1 MKNRCTTRHKCARRL
16 LLCSCALTLL
26 CSHAVCF
33 GAAVP
38 SQDDA
43 VGIAL
48 EILRSGDQ
56 EMQAVAIGMVKEMP
70 GVEVT
75 KALAKELPNLSAT
88 GQIQLLSALGDR
100 GDAGALP
107 AVVTAAKSPDAS
119 VRTAALKALGQLG
132 DASSVELL
140 AEAAAGSS
148 GEEQKAA
155 RASLYR
161 LRGPEV
167 DQVIVAAIPKAQP
180 KARIELIGGVG
191 ERNIR
196 AGVGTLLKTAKD
208 PDRAVRIASLRTLK
222 IVAGAE
228 DLPALVEL
236 LLSMES
242 SSDRD
247 EAQKTVAAVAHKIE
261 DKNRQADAVLAA
273 LPSVKEDRGR
283 CSLLAVLGKIGVN
296 TALPALTAA
305 LKDKNAEVQTAAIR
319 ALAEWP
325 SGEPVADLLGIAE
338 SSDNQVRRVLAL
350 RGFVRLLGL
359 ASQRPAEETVAMYR
373 KAMGLCSDAGDKKQV
388 LSGLANTKSLAAL
401 QMASEYLE
409 DEALCEEAGFAA
421 VTIASAIRADSPDQA
436 GAVLNKIAQTAKSES
451 LRQRAK
457 EVISGTEQSGRD
469 KEENR

>member
-1 MKNRCTTRHKCARRL
+1 MKNRCTKKHQRKGRL
-16 LLCSCALTLL
+16 LLCSCALMLL
-26 CSHAVCF
+26 CSYAVCF
-33 GAAVP
+33 GAAAS

-48 EILRSGDQ
+48 EILRGGDQ
-56 EMQAVAIGMVKEMP
+56 EMQSVAIAMVKEMP
-70 GVEVT
+70 GAEVT

-88 GQIQLLSALGDR
+88 GQVQLLSALGDR
-100 GDAGALP
+100 GDAAALP
-107 AVVTAAKSPDAS
+107 AVVTAAKSTDPS
-119 VRTAALKALGQLG
+119 VRIAALKALGQLG

-167 DQVIVAAIPKAQP
+167 DQVIVAAIPKVQA
-180 KARIELIGGVG
+180 KTRVELIGSVG

-196 AGVGTLLKTAKD
+196 PGVGTLLKTAKD
-208 PDRAVRIASLRTLK
+208 ADRAVRIASLRTLK
-222 IVAGAE
+222 IVAGPE
-228 DLPALVEL
+228 DLPALVAL

-273 LPSVKEDRGR
+273 LPSVKDVPAR
-283 CSLLAVLGKIGVN
+283 CSLMAVLGKIGVN
-296 TALPALTAA
+296 TALPVLTAA

-325 SGEPVADLLGIAE
+325 SGEPVADLLGVAE
-338 SSDNQVRRVLAL
+338 SADNQVHRVLAL

-359 ASQRPAEETVAMYR
+359 PSERPADETLALYK
-373 KAMGLCSDAGDKKQV
+373 KAMSLSSDVGEKKKV

-401 QMASEYLE
+401 QMATEYLG
-409 DEALCEEAGFAA
+409 DEALCEEAGFA
-421 VTIASAIRADSPDQA
+421 VVRIAGAIRADYPDQA
-436 GAVLNKIAQTAKSES
+436 GAALNKIVQTAKSDL
-451 LRQRAK
+451 LRQQAQQ
-457 EVISGTEQSGRD
+457 VIDGVAQDGRD

>member
-1 MKNRCTTRHKCARRL
+1 MKNGRATRGKCAGRML
-16 LLCSCALTLL
+16 LCTCALMLLCSP
-26 CSHAVCF
+26 AVCF
-33 GAAVP
+33 AAAAP

-56 EMQAVAIGMVKEMP
+56 EMQPVAIAMVKEMP
-70 GVEVT
+70 GAEVT
-75 KALAKELPNLSAT
+75 KALTKELPNLSPT
-88 GQIQLLSALGDR
+88 GQVQLLSALGDR

-107 AVVTAAKSPDAS
+107 AVVTAAKSADPS
-119 VRTAALKALGQLG
+119 VRIAALKALGQLG

-148 GEEQKAA
+148 SDEQKAA

-161 LRGPEV
+161 LRGPDV

-180 KARIELIGGVG
+180 KAKVELIGGVG

-208 PDRAVRIASLRTLK
+208 ADRAVRIASLRTLK
-222 IVAGAE
+222 TVAGPE

-236 LLSMES
+236 LLGLES

-273 LPSVKEDRGR
+273 LPSAKDTRGR
-283 CSLLAVLGKIGVN
+283 CSLLAVLGKVGVN
-296 TALPALTAA
+296 TALPALTAG

-325 SGEPVADLLGIAE
+325 SGEPAADLLSVAG
-338 SSDNQVRRVLAL
+338 SSGNQVHRILAL

-359 ASQRPAEETVAMYR
+359 ASQRSADETVAMYK
-373 KAMGLCSDAGDKKQV
+373 KAMILCPDVGEKRKV
-388 LSGLANTKSLAAL
+388 LAGLANVKSLAAM
-401 QMASEYLE
+401 QMAADYLG

-421 VTIASAIRADSPDQA
+421 IRIAGAIRADFPNEA
-436 GAVLNKIAQTAKSES
+436 GAMLNRVVQTAKSES
-451 LRQRAK
+451 LRQRAR
-457 EVISGTEQSGRD
+457 EVIKGVEQSGRD